1 MENSCFYRHAIS
13 IPKFTPVPFV
23 LYMVKL
29 LEEKNFELKLIDTE
43 DGNIIYAISQKSEK
57 NILLE
62 AQYRKIQKFYSKRKD
77 SPSDL
82 VLPTEV
88 IYHEAKK
95 NFSSKTSE
103 LYLPEMKGDDV
114 YNINLY
120 SPNGNN
126 IDKKRSDYGFGLFT
140 EAEIQFLEFK
150 ILTEIE
156 VDKLYFINLLK
167 QEKIIYDEAEF
178 KLQISESLSL
188 ITLYRF
194 FKFIQVT
201 PLHYSNYR
209 ERVTSLTIYTS
220 KCCYNQIRNYYGDSV
235 AIYYTYLSFYQ
246 SKYSSKF
253 RMA

>member
-1 MENSCFYRHAIS
+1 
-13 IPKFTPVPFV
+13 
-23 LYMVKL
+23 MVKL

-57 NILLE
+57 NIFLE
-62 AQYRKIQKFYSKRKD
+62 AQYRKIQKQYSKRKD
-77 SPSDL
+77 APNDL
-82 VLPTEV
+82 ALPTEI

-95 NFSSKTSE
+95 NFSSKTINLYSPE
-103 LYLPEMKGDDV
+103 LKGENV
-114 YNINLY
+114 FNINLY

-126 IDKKRSDYGFGLFT
+126 NDQKPSDYGFGLFT

-156 VDKLYFINLLK
+156 VDKLYFTNLLK
-167 QEKIIYDEAEF
+167 QEKILYDLAEF

-188 ITLYRF
+188 FTLYRF
-194 FKFIQVT
+194 FNFIQVT

-209 ERVTSLTIYTS
+209 EKITSLTIYSS
-220 KCCYNQIRNYYGDSV
+220 KCCFNQIRNYYGDSV
-235 AIYYTYLSFYQ
+235 AIYYSYLSFYQ
-246 SKYSSKF
+246 SKYSSKC